1 MNRLLSF
8 LGGSLVGALASV
20 AAVLLL
26 TPKSG
31 EAVRADI
38 KREVDSIM
46 EEGRRAAELKRVELE
61 TQVSQMRGDLPLSEL
76 KTTPARRVTPVPP
89 TTKP

>member
-8 LGGSLVGALASV
+8 LGGSLVGALGSV

-38 KREVDSIM
+38 KREVDSII
-46 EEGRRAAELKRVELE
+46 EEGRRASELKRVELE
-61 TQVSQMRGDLPLSEL
+61 AQLSQMRGDLPLSKL
-76 KTTPARRVTPVPP
+76 TTPPRPVTPVPP